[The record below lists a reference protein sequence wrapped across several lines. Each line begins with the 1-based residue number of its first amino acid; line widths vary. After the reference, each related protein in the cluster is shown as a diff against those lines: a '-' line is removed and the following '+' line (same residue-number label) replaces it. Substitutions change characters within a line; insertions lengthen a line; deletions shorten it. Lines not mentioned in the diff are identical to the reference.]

1 MRKHLILLLILLSI
15 MALSLAGCGG
25 AAPAAEE
32 EAEAPAVEFS
42 AGMVTDMGGVDDQS
56 FNQAGWEGMELA
68 AEELGIEV
76 SYLESQQPTD
86 YGPNI
91 QQYLD
96 QDTNLIVTVGYLL
109 VEDTGIA
116 AEANPDTMFAIVDDA
131 SMAPNVMGIQFATD
145 QAAFAAGYLSAGMT
159 QTDVVGTFGG
169 IPIPSVVI
177 FMVGFEQGVAYY
189 NEVHGTDVQVLGWD
203 TATGEGLFTFD
214 FESTEN
220 GRRMTEDL
228 VSQGADII
236 LPVAGPVGLGTVAVA
251 EETPGV
257 MVIWVDKDGC
267 VAVPDSCAVF
277 LTTVVKHID
286 VAVAGAVAAAYN
298 DEFLGGESYMGTL
311 ANGGV
316 SLGAYYEYED
326 DVPAE
331 LAAEVEDV
339 LAGIAAGDINTGWAD
354 FLASGLLGD

>member
-1 MRKHLILLLILLSI
+1 MRKHLMLLALLSI
-15 MALSLAGCGG
+15 LALTLTACGGG
-25 AAPAAEE
+25 AAGGGEAAPPAA
-32 EAEAPAVEFS
+32 EFS

-56 FNQAGWEGMELA
+56 FNQAGWEGLERA
-68 AEELGIEV
+68 GEELGIEV

-86 YGPNI
+86 YAPNL

-96 QDTNLIVTVGYLL
+96 QDTSLIITVGYMLA
-109 VEDTGIA
+109 EDTGVA
-116 AEANPDTMFAIVDDA
+116 AEANPDIMFAIIDEA

-145 QAAFAAGYLSAGMT
+145 EAAFAAGYLSAGMT
-159 QTDVVGTFGG
+159 QTGIVGTYGG
-169 IPIPSVVI
+169 VPIPSVVI
-177 FMVGFEQGVAYY
+177 FMVGFEQGVNYY

-203 TATGEGLFTFD
+203 TETGEGLFTFD

-251 EETPGV
+251 EENPGT

-267 VAVPDSCAVF
+267 VGIPDSCAVF
-277 LTTVVKHID
+277 LTTIEKHID
-286 VAVAGAVAAAYN
+286 VAVAGAVEAAYN
-298 DEFLGGESYMGTL
+298 GEFAGGSSFMGTL

-316 SLGAYYEYED
+316 SLGPYHEFED

-331 LAAEVEDV
+331 LAAEVDDILER
-339 LAGIAAGDINTGWAD
+339 IAAGEINTGWAD
-354 FLASGLLGD
+354 FLASGLLGG